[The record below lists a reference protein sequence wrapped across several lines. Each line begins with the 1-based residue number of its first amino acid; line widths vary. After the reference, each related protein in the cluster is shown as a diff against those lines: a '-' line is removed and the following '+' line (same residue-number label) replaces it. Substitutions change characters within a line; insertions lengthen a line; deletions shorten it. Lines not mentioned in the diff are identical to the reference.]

1 MHFGF
6 SMTGKG
12 RTPIVE
18 GLFYP
23 DEKHTAVDRLRSFG
37 LESGAGG
44 LAQAIIA
51 PHGAWNIS
59 GEVAGKAFSAAA
71 GRGSENTPA
80 VSRVVLLGC
89 IHDVQEEGIFLSDS
103 NFFETPLGNLN
114 VDMRLNDDLCSCSNL
129 IEINDTP
136 HLREHTLEVL
146 LPFVKF
152 CFPRAAIV
160 PVLVGGAHPSLIYA
174 LAHAL
179 HIVFAPILD
188 TTLLVVSANLSMNN
202 DPPAGLIQAE
212 ICARYLENNAAD
224 DFINALNEGI
234 ITACG
239 GGAVAALLQSG
250 LLEGRTGSLLTKPA
264 VCAFGEENKAV
275 YYGAVAYK

>member
-1 MHFGF
+1 MQFTF
-6 SMTGKG
+6 SIAEKG
-12 RTPIVE
+12 RTPIVG

-23 DEKHTAVDRLRSFG
+23 EEKYAAIEKLRSFG
-37 LESGAGG
+37 LETGTGG
-44 LAQAIIA
+44 MAQAIVA
-51 PHGAWNIS
+51 PHGAWDIS

-71 GRGSENTPA
+71 GRGPA

-89 IHDVQEEGIFLSDS
+89 VHDVQEEGIFLSDS
-103 NFFETPLGNLN
+103 HFFATPLGNLN
-114 VDMRLNDDLCSCSNL
+114 VDMRSNEELCSCSNL

-152 CFPRAAIV
+152 CFPQAAIV
-160 PVLVGGAHPSLIYA
+160 PILIGDARPSLISA
-174 LAHAL
+174 LARAL
-179 HIVFAPILD
+179 NIVFAPLLD

-202 DPPAGLIQAE
+202 NPPAGLIQAE
-212 ICARYLENNAAD
+212 ICARYLENYATN

-239 GGAVAALLQSG
+239 GGAAAALLQSG
-250 LLEGRTGSLLTKPA
+250 LPEGRTGSLLTKPLI
-264 VCAFGEENKAV
+264 CAFGEENKAV
-275 YYGAVAYK
+275 YYGAIAYC